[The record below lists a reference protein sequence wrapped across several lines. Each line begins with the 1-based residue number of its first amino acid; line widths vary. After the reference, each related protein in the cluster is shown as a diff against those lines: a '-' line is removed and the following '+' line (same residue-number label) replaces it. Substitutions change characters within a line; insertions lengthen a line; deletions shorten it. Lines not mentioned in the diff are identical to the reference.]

1 MKLRESFSILIT
13 IFLTQLIFLYNNE
26 IMLNIQ
32 DEKLKNS
39 ILLIIGSLSTL
50 FLIHFIMNSED
61 CGQIIFKVGLIYV
74 VFVIFLTIFYLVDRN
89 HFIEYFKGVNREKLV
104 PKLINE
110 TLTIEN
116 NKNAEKIEQ
125 VTVTFSQIKTEVK
138 PTITTRDIFHKN
150 ITKSLT

>member
-1 MKLRESFSILIT
+1 
-13 IFLTQLIFLYNNE
+13 
-26 IMLNIQ
+26 
-32 DEKLKNS
+32 
-39 ILLIIGSLSTL
+39 
-50 FLIHFIMNSED
+50 MNSED